1 MTYWVY
7 ILASGHY
14 GTLYVGVTRDLQRRV
29 EQHRSKEIPGFTA
42 RYGVH
47 RLVYRH
53 AFGDV
58 RDAHHVRK
66 ATQALATGL
75 ENPPDR
81 GQQSALGGSL
91 SAHDGG
97 SAGCAVCMGPGQ
109 PLRGF
114 RDDRAVG
121 AEIMKRARPSRRRRL
136 EGRAPIPNGCCR
148 PRSLLADQM

>member
-58 RDAHHVRK
+58 RDAITYEKRLKRWRRDWKIRLIEDSNPHWEDLYLHMM
-66 ATQALATGL
+66 AA
-75 ENPPDR
+75 PPDAPCAWVPDSR
-81 GQQSALGGSL
+81 CAASGMTERWALKL
-91 SAHDGG
+91 
-97 SAGCAVCMGPGQ
+97 
-109 PLRGF
+109 
-114 RDDRAVG
+114 
-121 AEIMKRARPSRRRRL
+121 
-136 EGRAPIPNGCCR
+136 
-148 PRSLLADQM
+148 